1 VRGLK
6 YPGAI
11 ASEFKSEFKNKI
23 ARAGKEERVSITL
36 DQSESLSVI
45 RLEGVVDISSAA
57 ELKETLLKAL
67 EMAQETAQLEAA
79 RLESS
84 QLESSQLESSQL
96 DASQPEA
103 LPQAAAAGVRIELSA
118 AEVLDVT
125 AYELLWAAEREARR
139 TGLPFSFAGPAP
151 DVLLTALA
159 EAGLEEF
166 PILEESP
173 VVVQAG

>member
-6 YPGAI
+6 HPGAI

-84 QLESSQLESSQL
+84 QLESSQL

-103 LPQAAAAGVRIELSA
+103 PPQAAAAGVRIELSA